1 MTKFSVVYT
10 SVQFLIEHAEVLY
23 GSADSPRPVAGGDF
37 DEVVVISDVFA
48 IVMVQLIFIIQEVC
62 LNSDTD
68 LSRLK
73 TKPTKRLRPT
83 KTQISLG
90 IHPVCSE
97 SLLCTQWVAKDP
109 SFLHADSADS
119 DQTG

>member
-23 GSADSPRPVAGGDF
+23 GSADSPRPVARGDF

-48 IVMVQLIFIIQEVC
+48 IVMVQLIFIIQDVC

-73 TKPTKRLRPT
+73 TKPTKRLRPM

-90 IHPVCSE
+90 IHPVCSVFAVH
-97 SLLCTQWVAKDP
+97 SMG
-109 SFLHADSADS
+109 S
-119 DQTG
+119 